1 MSVIGRRR
9 RRVEDERL
17 ITGRGQFADDIRV
30 PGQAYLAVRRAHLP
44 HGLIRSIN
52 IDGAVAMKGVLGAFT
67 AADLPDKA
75 RFIFDVVPAELEGW
89 GRPVLA
95 AAEVN
100 YLGEA
105 IAIVVADDPYTA
117 SDAAAAIEVELEP
130 LPASGT
136 IAAALAPQAALVH
149 EHVASNIAFLGTD
162 GFGDVEWAFGPEA
175 VVVGD
180 RLVMGRVCGAAIEP
194 RSVVAEPQGDG
205 LKVWSSTQAVFL
217 VRNRIADYLGLD
229 REKVVVMAED
239 VGGGFGPKGRMY
251 PEEILVAWAA
261 LKLNRAVKWTAS
273 RSEDS
278 ITSTQAHGTVF
289 DLELAADP
297 DGKLRG
303 LRGMIAHDLGA
314 YPSIGAIVPSRI
326 VEHMLCGYRL
336 PAMRIDVQLVLTN
349 ATPTGT
355 VRGGGGPEGNFAIER
370 LMDRLASRLGL
381 EPAELRRIN
390 LIPSEEMPYEFRFGS
405 NRVVLD
411 CGDLPHLLAEALALG
426 ASAAPSQDARLHGV
440 GMAMGV
446 EHTGKA
452 FRGEPVRLRIGN
464 NGIVDLF
471 VGSTPS
477 GQGHQTM
484 CSQVVADRL
493 GWPIDRVKVTA
504 GDTRW
509 LPNSGGT
516 AGSRSA
522 VTLGNAVSVAAVAA
536 RAILL
541 ARAADTLKVSP
552 DELDL
557 DGGAVVVRGSPTRRL
572 DAVDALPPGGIDLT
586 DAWATETP
594 GTTPSSCHIAE
605 VAVDP
610 ETGAVEVIR
619 YLVVHDSGREINP
632 MIVEGQLH
640 GGVVHG
646 IGYALF
652 EQAIFAAGGEFRTAT
667 WLDYAI
673 PSVPDIGFEPLI
685 VSRGVEAQQPPGDQ
699 GSGGGGHDSRSRR
712 RHRRGGASH
721 PPGRAR
727 CRPLGGSNRR
737 ATASWVGG
745 AIAGNGALN
754 FD

>member
-1 MSVIGRRR
+1 MSVIGRRL

-17 ITGRGQFADDIRV
+17 ITGRGRYADDIRA
-30 PGQAYLAVRRAHLP
+30 PDQAYLAVRRAHLP
-44 HGLIRSIN
+44 HALIRSVN
-52 IDGAVAMKGVLGAFT
+52 VDGAAAVKGVLGAFT
-67 AADLPDKA
+67 AADLPEKA

-95 AAEVN
+95 ADEVN

-105 IAIVVADDPYTA
+105 IAVVIADDPYA
-117 SDAAAAIEVELEP
+117 AADAAAAIEVELEP
-130 LPASGT
+130 LPASGS
-136 IAAALAPQAALVH
+136 IQAALAPQSALVH

-162 GFGDVEWAFGPEA
+162 GFGDIAWAFGPEA

-194 RSVVAEPQGDG
+194 RSVIAVPHPDG
-205 LKVWSSTQAVFL
+205 LKVSSSTQAVFL
-217 VRNRIADYLGLD
+217 VRNRIADYLGLE
-229 REKVVVMAED
+229 REKVVVLAED

-251 PEEILVAWAA
+251 PEEILVAWTA
-261 LKLNRAVKWTAS
+261 LKLNRAVKWTAT

-297 DGKLRG
+297 DGTLRG
-303 LRGMIAHDLGA
+303 LRGVIAHDLGA

-326 VEHMLCGYRL
+326 VEHMLCGYRM
-336 PAMRIDVQLVLTN
+336 PAMRIDVQLIFTN

-370 LMDRLASRLGL
+370 LMDSLAWRIGV
-381 EPAELRRIN
+381 EPAEIRRRN
-390 LIPSEEMPYEFRFGS
+390 LIPPGAMPYEFRFGGNS
-405 NRVVLD
+405 IVLD
-411 CGDLPHLLAEALALG
+411 CGDLSSLLSEARAHVE
-426 ASAAPSQDARLHGV
+426 AVSPSDDGRLRGV
-440 GMAMGV
+440 GVAMGV
-446 EHTGKA
+446 EHTGKT
-452 FRGEPVRLRIGN
+452 FRGEPVRLRIGDE
-464 NGIVDLF
+464 GVAQLF

-484 CSQVVADRL
+484 CAQVVADRL

-509 LPNSGGT
+509 LRNSGGT

-522 VTLGNAVSVAAVAA
+522 VTLGNAVSVAALAA

-541 ARAADTLKVSP
+541 ARAADILKVGAH
-552 DELDL
+552 ELDL
-557 DGGAVVVRGSPTRRL
+557 DDGVVVVRGSPTKRL

-586 DAWATETP
+586 DAWATQTP

-610 ETGAVEVIR
+610 ETGAVDVVR
-619 YLVVHDSGREINP
+619 YVVVHDSGRDINP
-632 MIVEGQLH
+632 MIVEGQFH
-640 GGVVHG
+640 GGIVHG

-652 EQAIFAAGGEFRTAT
+652 EEAIFTADGDFRTAT
-667 WLDYAI
+667 WPDYSI
-673 PSVPDIGFEPLI
+673 PSISDIGFEPLI
-685 VSRGVEAQQPPGDQ
+685 VSHGTEARNNPEGIKGVGEAGTIPAVAAIASAVEAAIVQVARDAVISEVPITAQRLRQLIAQSQ
-699 GSGGGGHDSRSRR
+699 GT
-712 RHRRGGASH
+712 
-721 PPGRAR
+721 AR
-727 CRPLGGSNRR
+727 
-737 ATASWVGG
+737 
-745 AIAGNGALN
+745 
-754 FD
+754 